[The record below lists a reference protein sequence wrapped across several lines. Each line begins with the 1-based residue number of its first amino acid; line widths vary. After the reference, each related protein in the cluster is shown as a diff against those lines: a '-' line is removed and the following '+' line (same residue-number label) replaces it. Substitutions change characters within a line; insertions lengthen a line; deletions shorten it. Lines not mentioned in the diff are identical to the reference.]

1 MSQQSGGTNPKQVI
15 IALIAG
21 LLVPVIAIILIVQ
34 LILSIEKGQIDKDRP
49 GMSEK
54 AVAARLAPVGQVAVI
69 DANAPRVEKP
79 GEQVVTEV
87 CASCHVSGAL
97 GAPKVGSNADWAP
110 RIKQGFDTMVK
121 NAIDGIRQMPPK
133 GGNPDL
139 SDIEVA
145 RAVAVMGNKSGG
157 NFTEPAAPAAAPT
170 AVAGANTAVPATGA
184 TPPADSSAAA
194 TTAAPSAGAV
204 ASSAPATGSATAPA
218 TPVPATPAPAT
229 PTPATPAPAAAA
241 PAASAAKGKSIYDAS
256 CAACHASGVAG
267 APKLGDKAAWAPRIK
282 AGNSTLYTSAIKGKN
297 AMPPKG
303 GNAALSDDDVK
314 AAVDYMVAQS
324 K

>member
-34 LILSIEKGQIDKDRP
+34 LILSIEKGHIDKDRP
-49 GMSEK
+49 GMSDK

-87 CASCHVSGAL
+87 CAACHVSGAL
-97 GAPKVGSNADWAP
+97 GAPKIGSNGDWAP
-110 RIKQGFDTMVK
+110 RIKQGFDTLVK
-121 NAIDGIRQMPPK
+121 NAINGIRQMPPK

-157 NFTEPAAPAAAPT
+157 KFTEPAAPAAAPT
-170 AVAGANTAVPATGA
+170 ALAGANTAVPATAA
-184 TPPADSSAAA
+184 TPPGDSAAA
-194 TTAAPSAGAV
+194 ATAAAPSAGAV
-204 ASSAPATGSATAPA
+204 ASSTPATGST
-218 TPVPATPAPAT
+218 TTPAAT
-229 PTPATPAPAAAA
+229 PAAAA
-241 PAASAAKGKSIYDAS
+241 PADSAAKGKSIYDSS
-256 CAACHASGVAG
+256 CAVCHASGVAG

-282 AGNSTLYTSAIKGKN
+282 AGNATLYTSAIKGKN

>member
-34 LILSIEKGQIDKDRP
+34 LILSIEKGHIDKDRP
-49 GMSEK
+49 GMSEA
-54 AVAARLAPVGQVAVI
+54 AVAKRLAPVGQVTVI

-87 CASCHVSGAL
+87 CAACHVSGAL
-97 GAPKVGSNADWAP
+97 GAPKIGSNGDWAP
-110 RIKQGFDTMVK
+110 RIKQGFDTLVK
-121 NAIDGIRQMPPK
+121 NAISGIRQMPPK

-145 RAVAVMGNKSGG
+145 RAVAVMGNKSGAK
-157 NFTEPAAPAAAPT
+157 FTEPAAAP
-170 AVAGANTAVPATGA
+170 
-184 TPPADSSAAA
+184 
-194 TTAAPSAGAV
+194 
-204 ASSAPATGSATAPA
+204 
-218 TPVPATPAPAT
+218 
-229 PTPATPAPAAAA
+229 PAAAA
-241 PAASAAKGKSIYDAS
+241 PAGTAPAAGAATPAVTGSGATAPASTPASNVPAPPAAGAAPSAAAPAVPAAGDSAAKGKSIYDAS
-256 CAACHASGVAG
+256 CAACHATGVAG
-267 APKLGDKAAWAPRIK
+267 APKFGDKAAWAPRIK
-282 AGNSTLYTSAIKGKN
+282 AGTSALYNSALKGKN

-303 GNAALSDDDVK
+303 GNTALSDDDVK

>member
-15 IALIAG
+15 IALLAG

-87 CASCHVSGAL
+87 CAACHASGAL
-97 GAPKVGSNADWAP
+97 GAPKIGSNGDWAP
-110 RIKQGFDTMVK
+110 RISQGFDTMVK
-121 NAIDGIRQMPPK
+121 NAIVGIRQMPPK

-157 NFTEPAAPAAAPT
+157 KFTEPAAPVAPATVAAAGAAP
-170 AVAGANTAVPATGA
+170 VGNQAGV
-184 TPPADSSAAA
+184 TPPATPAAPGSAATPAAA
-194 TTAAPSAGAV
+194 TSTASTSTANATPST
-204 ASSAPATGSATAPA
+204 APATGSTATPTAPA
-218 TPVPATPAPAT
+218 ATN
-229 PTPATPAPAAAA
+229 AAAA
-241 PAASAAKGKSIYDAS
+241 DSAAKGKSVFDAS

-314 AAVDYMVAQS
+314 AAVDYMVSQA

>member
-15 IALIAG
+15 IALVAG

-34 LILSIEKGQIDKDRP
+34 LILSIEKGHIDKDKP
-49 GMSEK
+49 GMSDK

-87 CASCHVSGAL
+87 CAACHVSGAL
-97 GAPKVGSNADWAP
+97 GAPKIGNNADWAP
-110 RIKQGFDTMVK
+110 RIKQGFDAMVK
-121 NAIDGIRQMPPK
+121 NAINGIRQMPPK

-157 NFTEPAAPAAAPT
+157 KFTEPEAPAAAPNAVAAGGAPAAAPGAPAAPPASAAAATGAAAPAAGSSPAAPTTAAAPAAAT
-170 AVAGANTAVPATGA
+170 
-184 TPPADSSAAA
+184 
-194 TTAAPSAGAV
+194 
-204 ASSAPATGSATAPA
+204 SAPVQAD
-218 TPVPATPAPAT
+218 
-229 PTPATPAPAAAA
+229 
-241 PAASAAKGKSIYDAS
+241 SAAKGKSIYDAS

-282 AGNSTLYTSAIKGKN
+282 SGQNTLYGSALKGKN

-314 AAVDYMVAQS
+314 AAVDYMVVQS